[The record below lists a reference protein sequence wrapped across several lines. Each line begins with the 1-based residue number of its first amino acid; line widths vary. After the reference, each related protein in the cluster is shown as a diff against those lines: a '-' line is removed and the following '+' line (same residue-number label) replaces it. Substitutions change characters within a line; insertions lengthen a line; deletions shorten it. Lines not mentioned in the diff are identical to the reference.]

1 MDERSTEHSQV
12 TAKSMS
18 EVTKGTEKTLLWG
31 LLKSSFLKAR
41 DNVRKRGGATFRV
54 RSPEHF
60 ALDVLNEHYG
70 KRKSAKLRNYTP
82 EELEHALTVVRS
94 EGFIHA
100 LEQTIGEAHVSRSR
114 QPALPETLATAE
126 SATGTMPVEPAGPAE
141 QHELQRLRREI
152 ERAGGEV
159 RDLKKLGDGLYAFEL
174 ATPVAYYW
182 GKDTREEILK
192 QVERDISAARAD
204 RSEGDP
210 PSDD

>member
-12 TAKSMS
+12 TA
-18 EVTKGTEKTLLWG
+18 EVTRGGEKTLLWG

-70 KRKSAKLRNYTP
+70 KRKSAKIRNYTP
-82 EELEHALTVVRS
+82 EELEHAVVVVRS

-100 LEQTIGEAHVSRSR
+100 LEQTIIETYASRSG
-114 QPALPETLATAE
+114 QPVLRETPETAE
-126 SATGTMPVEPAGPAE
+126 SATGTTTAGPLGPTE
-141 QHELQRLRREI
+141 HHELQRLRREI

-159 RDLKKLGDGLYAFEL
+159 LDLKMLGEGLYAFEL

-192 QVERDISAARAD
+192 QVERDVSAAQAD
-204 RSEGDP
+204 RSEGYP